1 MNCVW
6 RIFCRTLPRHPVE
19 HAHSFPSSL
28 SPENLPGSQTLPLK
42 SSLKK
47 AGTNTAGRHGG
58 ENGGVVGNSMEELR
72 V

>member
-1 MNCVW
+1 
-6 RIFCRTLPRHPVE
+6 VE